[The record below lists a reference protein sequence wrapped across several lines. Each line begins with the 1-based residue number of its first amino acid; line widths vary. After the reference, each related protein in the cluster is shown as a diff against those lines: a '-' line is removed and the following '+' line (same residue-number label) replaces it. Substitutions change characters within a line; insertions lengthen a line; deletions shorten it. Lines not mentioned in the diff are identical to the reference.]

1 MNLCRNLSD
10 ARPDFKFTTG
20 STPSAQYQE
29 ISALEPSSSA
39 KGNKGTA
46 TCKLCA
52 LEARAYNCYRAVT
65 DGATVASPHATQ
77 LQEAEASAK
86 DRHEAWCRERW
97 RVAHFDRRGVQ
108 ANEAH
113 GAQRAADGAELS
125 ERQRGG
131 LAVAEELL
139 VRLEERARLLDGRLE
154 AEATKLAA
162 AVRALLHVDL
172 VRLDQLGPVVAVVA
186 ATEAHLAVDAEE
198 LRFLRVPHRKLVGLQ
213 GVVTAD
219 HGVEQILWHDEWV
232 A

>member
-131 LAVAEELL
+131 LAVAEELQ
-139 VRLEERARLLDGRLE
+139 
-154 AEATKLAA
+154 
-162 AVRALLHVDL
+162 
-172 VRLDQLGPVVAVVA
+172 RLDQLGPVVAVVA